1 MMKPWKKILTRTSY
15 AEANIIRGVL
25 EDNHV
30 PVQVLNKQ
38 DSSYP
43 MFGYIEIYVPEHL
56 AETAKQLLGKSLLN

>member
-1 MMKPWKKILTRTSY
+1 MMVWKKILTKTSY
-15 AEANIIRGVL
+15 AEVSIIQGML
-25 EDNHV
+25 EENQV

-56 AETAKQLLGKSLLN
+56 AETAKQLLEKGMMN